1 MGRFVLAVGALVGFV
16 LWIVGLVGL
25 VLGGLVGFVAG
36 GRVGLVL
43 GAMVGLVRGGRV
55 GIVLGRLVLGGF
67 VRGGFVLGGF
77 ALGGFVL
84 GGLVVRILDGLRHE
98 IIVTK
103 FHTVKREDNKF
114 VSAYLVVFVLCGASD
129 GFPPD
134 KTDLNSSGGARPTE
148 SGRIWGSASPS

>member
-1 MGRFVLAVGALVGFV
+1 MGRFFLAVGALVGFV

-25 VLGGLVGFVAG
+25 VLGGGLVGFVAGG

-55 GIVLGRLVLGGF
+55 GIVLGGLVLGGF
-67 VRGGFVLGGF
+67 VRGGFV
-77 ALGGFVL
+77 LGGFVL

-98 IIVTK
+98 IRVTK
-103 FHTVKREDNKF
+103 LQIGKREEYKF
-114 VSAYLVVFVLCGASD
+114 NVEYLVVFALCGGSD

-134 KTDLNSSGGARPTE
+134 ETDLNCSGGARPTE

>member
-1 MGRFVLAVGALVGFV
+1 MGRFVLAVGALVGLV

-25 VLGGLVGFVAG
+25 VLGGGLVGFVTG

-43 GAMVGLVRGGRV
+43 GATVGLVRGGRV
-55 GIVLGRLVLGGF
+55 GIVLGGLVLGGF
-67 VRGGFVLGGF
+67 VR
-77 ALGGFVL
+77 GGFVL

-103 FHTVKREDNKF
+103 FHTGKREENKF
-114 VSAYLVVFVLCGASD
+114 VSAYLVVFVLCGGSD

-134 KTDLNSSGGARPTE
+134 ETDLNSSGGARPTE